1 MKISILWGSLTN
13 PIYRGGMFGQL
24 ADLMGEGLSKKGGGV
39 DTPMY
44 TMRVLFFS
52 FPDLQA
58 AHKYKNLRQKMKL
71 GNEI

>member
-1 MKISILWGSLTN
+1 MV
-13 PIYRGGMFGQL
+13 GQL
-24 ADLMGEGLSKKGGGV
+24 SDLVGEGLSKKRGGV

-58 AHKYKNLRQKMKL
+58 AHKCKNLRQKMKL